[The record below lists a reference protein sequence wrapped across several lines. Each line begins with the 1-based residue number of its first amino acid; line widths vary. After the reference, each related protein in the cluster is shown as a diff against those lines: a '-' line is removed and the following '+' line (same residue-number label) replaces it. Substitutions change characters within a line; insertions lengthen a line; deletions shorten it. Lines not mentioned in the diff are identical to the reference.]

1 MHLSIPTC
9 DELSLCSK
17 VDLSLAQISWS
28 VLKGIINLI
37 WQIHNGDLS

>member
-1 MHLSIPTC
+1 MYLSIPTC
-9 DELSLCSK
+9 DELCLE

-28 VLKGIINLI
+28 VLRGIINLI